1 MRCPERTGL
10 VRKYE
15 IYVKTYGDAVRKLSG
30 VASGLATEE
39 RKLAWEL
46 AENARM
52 QCDKIKAELVSHSA
66 EHKC

>member
-1 MRCPERTGL
+1 
-10 VRKYE
+10 
-15 IYVKTYGDAVRKLSG
+15 VKTYGDAVRKLSG

-66 EHKC
+66 AHKC